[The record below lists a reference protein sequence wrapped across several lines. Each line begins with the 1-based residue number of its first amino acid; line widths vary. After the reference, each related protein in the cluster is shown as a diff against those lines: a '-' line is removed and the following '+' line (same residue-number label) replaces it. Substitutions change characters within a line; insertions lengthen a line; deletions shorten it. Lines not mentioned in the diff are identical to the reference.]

1 MNYRPHMLPKVR
13 STRIRNLP
21 KIYREQTGDFM
32 PCTLRIASFVG
43 LSCAPDETCCMDHT
57 SGPDKG
63 ASTKTS
69 DLEAVCGCATCHRL
83 LDQPSPKERHWLLE
97 HGGAVEFRLRQA
109 GRETRAAMLEMGI
122 IIIPDAE
129 FTK

>member
-13 STRIRNLP
+13 SQKIRDLP
-21 KIYREQTGDFM
+21 KIYRQHTGDPM

-43 LSCAPDETCCMDHT
+43 LPCAHDDTCVMDHT
-57 SGPDKG
+57 SGPGKG
-63 ASTKTS
+63 TSTKTS

-83 LDQPSPKERHWLLE
+83 LDQPSPHEKAALVEY
-97 HGGAVEFRLRQA
+97 GGAVEYRLRQA
-109 GRETRAAMLEMGI
+109 GAETRAAMVELGVI
-122 IIIPDAE
+122 NIPDAR